1 MAYGRIGVIGAM
13 DSELAALIAALTQP
27 AQETVQGLVF
37 RTGRLGAR
45 EVVLVRCGIGKVSA
59 ARCTQ
64 VLIDR
69 FAPGAVINT
78 GIAGGLASGLAVG
91 DIVVADGLVQH
102 DFDAAP
108 IGFVRGCVC
117 MGDPGAPTVFAPD
130 AVLSALL
137 AQTAGN
143 AIGAQRVHRGLVAT
157 GDQFI
162 SGAAAKAA
170 IRRAFPAAMAA
181 EMEGGAVARREH
193 ERRAVCRGACD
204 LGSGRR
210 HGRRVVRAVRAA
222 RGRCVGRG
230 RFAGARA
237 AGLKAREAAKG
248 SPIRRC

>member
-1 MAYGRIGVIGAM
+1 MPYDRIGVIGAM

-69 FAPGAVINT
+69 FA
-78 GIAGGLASGLAVG
+78 
-91 DIVVADGLVQH
+91 
-102 DFDAAP
+102 
-108 IGFVRGCVC
+108 
-117 MGDPGAPTVFAPD
+117 
-130 AVLSALL
+130 LL

-181 EMEGGAVARREH
+181 EMEGGAVAQ
-193 ERRAVCRGACD
+193 AASM
-204 LGSGRR
+204 SGVPFA
-210 HGRRVVRAVRAA
+210 VVRAISDLADGTAA
-222 RGRCVGRG
+222 AS
-230 RFAGARA
+230 FEQFEQHA
-237 AGLKAREAAKG
+237 ADASAAAVLQALALLD
-248 SPIRRC
+248 

>member
-137 AQTAGN
+137 AD
-143 AIGAQRVHRGLVAT
+143 IPVAT
-157 GDQFI
+157 F
-162 SGAAAKAA
+162 
-170 IRRAFPAAMAA
+170 RR
-181 EMEGGAVARREH
+181 GGWSALRSW
-193 ERRAVCRGACD
+193 RGW
-204 LGSGRR
+204 
-210 HGRRVVRAVRAA
+210 
-222 RGRCVGRG
+222 
-230 RFAGARA
+230 
-237 AGLKAREAAKG
+237 
-248 SPIRRC
+248 

>member
-1 MAYGRIGVIGAM
+1 MSYGRIGVIGAM
-13 DSELAALIAALTQP
+13 DSELAALIAALAQP
-27 AQETVQGLVF
+27 AQETVQGLIF
-37 RTGRLGAR
+37 HTGRLGAR

-78 GIAGGLASGLAVG
+78 GIAGGLAGGLAVG

-130 AVLSALL
+130 AALSALL

-143 AIGAQRVHRGLVAT
+143 TIGAQQVHRGLIAT

-162 SGAAAKAA
+162 SGAEHKSALYGEF
-170 IRRAFPAAMAA
+170 RAMAA
-181 EMEGGAVARREH
+181 EMEGGAIAQVAAMDGVPFAVIRSISDLADGTAADSFDTFEKHAADASAAALRQAL
-193 ERRAVCRGACD
+193 RA
-204 LGSGRR
+204 L
-210 HGRRVVRAVRAA
+210 
-222 RGRCVGRG
+222 
-230 RFAGARA
+230 
-237 AGLKAREAAKG
+237 
-248 SPIRRC
+248 

>member
-157 GDQFI
+157 GDQGR
-162 SGAAAKAA
+162 SVRKYTD
-170 IRRAFPAAMAA
+170 
-181 EMEGGAVARREH
+181 EGAVAQ
-193 ERRAVCRGACD
+193 AASM
-204 LGSGRR
+204 SGVPFA
-210 HGRRVVRAVRAA
+210 VVRAISDLADGTAA
-222 RGRCVGRG
+222 AS
-230 RFAGARA
+230 FEQFEQHA
-237 AGLKAREAAKG
+237 ADASAAAVLQALALLD
-248 SPIRRC
+248 

>member
-1 MAYGRIGVIGAM
+1 MSYGRIGVIGAM
-13 DSELAALIAALTQP
+13 DSELAALIAALAQP
-27 AQETVQGLVF
+27 AQETVQGLIF
-37 RTGRLGAR
+37 HTGRLGAR

-78 GIAGGLASGLAVG
+78 GIAGGLAAGLAVG

-108 IGFVRGCVC
+108 IGFVR

-130 AVLSALL
+130 AALSALL

-143 AIGAQRVHRGLVAT
+143 TIGAQQVHRGLIAT

-181 EMEGGAVARREH
+181 EMEGGAVAQ
-193 ERRAVCRGACD
+193 AASM
-204 LGSGRR
+204 SGVPFA
-210 HGRRVVRAVRAA
+210 VVRAISDLADGTAA
-222 RGRCVGRG
+222 AS
-230 RFAGARA
+230 FEQFEQHA
-237 AGLKAREAAKG
+237 ADVSAAAVLQALALLD
-248 SPIRRC
+248 

>member
-78 GIAGGLASGLAVG
+78 GIAGGLASGL
-91 DIVVADGLVQH
+91 
-102 DFDAAP
+102 
-108 IGFVRGCVC
+108 
-117 MGDPGAPTVFAPD
+117 
-130 AVLSALL
+130 
-137 AQTAGN
+137 
-143 AIGAQRVHRGLVAT
+143 VAT

-181 EMEGGAVARREH
+181 EMEGGAVAQ
-193 ERRAVCRGACD
+193 AASM
-204 LGSGRR
+204 SGVPFA
-210 HGRRVVRAVRAA
+210 VVRAISDLADGTAA
-222 RGRCVGRG
+222 AS
-230 RFAGARA
+230 FEQFEQHA
-237 AGLKAREAAKG
+237 ADASAAAVLQALALLD
-248 SPIRRC
+248 

>member
-181 EMEGGAVARREH
+181 EIAGGEH

>member
-27 AQETVQGLVF
+27 AQETVQGLGF

-170 IRRAFPAAMAA
+170 RRAFPAAMAA
-181 EMEGGAVARREH
+181 EMEGGAVAQ
-193 ERRAVCRGACD
+193 AASM
-204 LGSGRR
+204 SGVPFA
-210 HGRRVVRAVRAA
+210 VVRAISDLADGTAA
-222 RGRCVGRG
+222 AS
-230 RFAGARA
+230 FEQFEQHA
-237 AGLKAREAAKG
+237 ADASAAAVLQALALLD
-248 SPIRRC
+248 

>member
-117 MGDPGAPTVFAPD
+117 MGDPGA
-130 AVLSALL
+130 
-137 AQTAGN
+137 
-143 AIGAQRVHRGLVAT
+143 QRVHRGLVAT

-181 EMEGGAVARREH
+181 EMEGGAVAQ
-193 ERRAVCRGACD
+193 AASM
-204 LGSGRR
+204 SGVPFA
-210 HGRRVVRAVRAA
+210 VVRAISDLADGTAA
-222 RGRCVGRG
+222 AS
-230 RFAGARA
+230 FEQFEQHA
-237 AGLKAREAAKG
+237 ADASAAAVLQALALLD
-248 SPIRRC
+248 

>member
-1 MAYGRIGVIGAM
+1 MSYGRIGVIGAM
-13 DSELAALIAALTQP
+13 DSELAALIAALAQP
-27 AQETVQGLVF
+27 AQETVQGLIF
-37 RTGRLGAR
+37 HTGRLGAR

-78 GIAGGLASGLAVG
+78 GIAGGLAGGLAVG

-130 AVLSALL
+130 AALSALL

-143 AIGAQRVHRGLVAT
+143 AIGAQRVHRGLIAT

-162 SGAAAKAA
+162 SGAAAKA
-170 IRRAFPAAMAA
+170 
-181 EMEGGAVARREH
+181 EMEGGAVAQ
-193 ERRAVCRGACD
+193 AASM
-204 LGSGRR
+204 SGVPFA
-210 HGRRVVRAVRAA
+210 VVRAISDLADGTAA
-222 RGRCVGRG
+222 AS
-230 RFAGARA
+230 FEQFEQHA
-237 AGLKAREAAKG
+237 ADVSAAAVLQALALLD
-248 SPIRRC
+248 